1 MIDRIRM
8 NVFTKGTMNTSLP
21 HARLISTAPYFIL
34 VVLFA
39 FAGRPATAQEAKPNL
54 TGTWNLNLAKSK
66 LADAHPH
73 RSDSYEIKHQEPK
86 IVVVHNF
93 GASSETFFYVVDGK
107 ERLARLGSNGDQI
120 RAKAMW
126 EGASLVLE
134 KRQTLVPRDT
144 LWTSRYTLS
153 EDGKSLVIT
162 HHVKQ
167 STFGSPG
174 DEWLVYDKK

>member
-1 MIDRIRM
+1 
-8 NVFTKGTMNTSLP
+8 MNTSLQRT
-21 HARLISTAPYFIL
+21 RLIPTALCFIL
-34 VVLFA
+34 AVLFA
-39 FAGRPATAQEAKPNL
+39 FAGRLAPGQEAKPNL
-54 TGTWNLNLAKSK
+54 TGTWTLNLAKSK

-93 GASSETFFYVVDGK
+93 GDESETFSYVVDGK
-107 ERLARLGSNGDQI
+107 ERLARLGRNGDHV

-126 EGASLVLE
+126 EGSSLVLD
-134 KRQTLVPRDT
+134 KQQTLLAGGT

-153 EDGKSLVIT
+153 QDGKSLVIT
-162 HHVKQ
+162 HHVKE
-167 STFGSPG
+167 SHLGSPG